1 MGCNVEFSGHLS
13 IRNEIPWGIPQVSFV
28 GLLFSYFTLTT
39 LTMLLVYQICSCYP
53 CIHDTKI
60 SGLSFR
66 YSCFKKGRK
75 KCTRQSWKVLWVIL
89 SSLFFKKFQRIAR
102 EAMHLC
108 LRVLKES
115 NISRF
120 DSYGVRKS
128 ALIISHITFRDCRV
142 HSFSD
147 NLSRNSCI
155 LNLEMGKLSIWFKA
169 HKLSPK
175 SKTDQ
180 IYGLQTKLKAY
191 ELWYSNK
198 YW

>member
-108 LRVLKES
+108 LRVLEES

-120 DSYGVRKS
+120 EKLQCQEECIDHIPYYLSGLSS
-128 ALIISHITFRDCRV
+128 AQFFRQP
-142 HSFSD
+142 FS
-147 NLSRNSCI
+147 
-155 LNLEMGKLSIWFKA
+155 K
-169 HKLSPK
+169 
-175 SKTDQ
+175 
-180 IYGLQTKLKAY
+180 
-191 ELWYSNK
+191 
-198 YW
+198 